1 MMRLVGE
8 LPDGREWSMTLYPN
22 WDLNER
28 GLRERPIHE
37 LLPPRERS
45 GLNQGQTLIW
55 SGFTLP
61 TIGEPSGIRLE
72 VDFDDA

>member
-8 LPDGREWSMTLYPN
+8 LPDGREWSMPLYPN
-22 WDLNER
+22 WDLNDSA
-28 GLRERPIHE
+28 LRRRPIPPNSD
-37 LLPPRERS
+37 LPERF

-61 TIGEPSGIRLE
+61 AIGEPSGIRLE
-72 VDFDDA
+72 VDFDDV